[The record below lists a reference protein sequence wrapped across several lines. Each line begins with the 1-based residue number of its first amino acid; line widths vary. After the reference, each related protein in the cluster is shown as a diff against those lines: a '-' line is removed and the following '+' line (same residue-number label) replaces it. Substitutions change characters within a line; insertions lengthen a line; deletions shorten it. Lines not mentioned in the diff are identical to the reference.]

1 MFVKYPKIVISS
13 FVLLSVLGLY
23 MAYNRVSFSFDF
35 EQFFPTGDPDL
46 EFYYEFKQRFE
57 PDDNFLLVALKRE
70 EGVFEQDFLKKVE
83 AFSEEV
89 KTLDTKVTQGD
100 LAVIRRDS
108 FIFNKVYIDY
118 APDWKDSVEHIQ
130 PVLSVQ
136 SIISFQYPVKNP
148 FTGFTTIP
156 AVHID
161 KPEKYEKDKKRIL
174 SDERFVNTLISED
187 AKTMVVALKTIDNIP
202 QGIAERFIK
211 ELNIIL
217 DKYEFEE
224 HHLLGRANFQTEL
237 VRLQMWEFTMS
248 FTVSSLLV
256 LLVMFLIFRT
266 FWGVNIALSSI
277 GVGLAMFV
285 GYLGLVGAT
294 LDTMA
299 LLYPIIMIIV
309 ATSDVVH
316 VMSKYIDEL
325 RKGQDKQTAI
335 QITIQEIGVSIFLTS
350 TTTAIGFLSLV
361 TSKLGPIRALGIH
374 AAVGVM
380 IAYVSVIIFTT
391 TILALFSEKQIMKEG
406 RKESSWGRWMGKMHE
421 FTRNQS
427 FKISAG
433 FLGLF
438 LLCGIGVSM
447 VNTNTQIEQILPRGA
462 EVTAD
467 FHFFEEEFSG
477 FRPFEIAISLKDS
490 NTTDDF
496 KVVQQIDKLENF
508 IIGYDAIKTSNS
520 ITAVYKTINR
530 AYKGNKLEA
539 YVLPNSE
546 KQFKK
551 YQRLAK
557 NLGGGNSLG
566 VLVSRDKKYA
576 RVSARVLDVGADSVR
591 NIIQSVDKWAKTN
604 IDTNMMEI
612 RQTGTGVIVDKNSEY
627 VKDSL
632 LQGLVSAILL
642 ISLLMA
648 LLFRSFKMLFIALIP
663 NVLPLL
669 IAAAILGFTGIPL
682 EAGVSIVFA
691 IIFGIAVDDTIHLLS
706 KYRLMRK
713 KDIDKEEAIKL
724 TLIET
729 GKAISLTTVILF
741 FGFILLIFSSNP
753 PAVTIGLLISS
764 TLVTALV
771 CDLLIIPVMLRWW
784 GK

>member
-1 MFVKYPKIVISS
+1 MFVKYPKAIIGS

-23 MAYNRVSFSFDF
+23 LAYNRVNFSFDF

-46 EFYYEFKQRFE
+46 EFFYEFKQRFE
-57 PDDNFLLVALKRE
+57 PDDNFLLVAIKRK
-70 EGVFEQDFLKKVE
+70 EGVFEQKFLEQVKT
-83 AFSEEV
+83 FSKEV
-89 KTLDTKVTQGD
+89 KTLATKVTKGD
-100 LAVIRRDS
+100 LEVIRRDS
-108 FIFNKVYIDY
+108 FIFSKIYIDY

-130 PVLSVQ
+130 PVLSAQ

-161 KPEKYEKDKKRIL
+161 NPKKYEKDKQRIL
-174 SDERFVNTLISED
+174 SDERFVNSLISKD

-202 QGIAERFIK
+202 QGVAERFIK
-211 ELNIIL
+211 ELHIML
-217 DKYEFEE
+217 KKYDFEE
-224 HHLLGRANFQTEL
+224 YHLLGRANFQTEL

-285 GYLGLVGAT
+285 GYLGVVGAT

-325 RKGQDKQTAI
+325 KKGKDKQEAI
-335 QITIQEIGVSIFLTS
+335 QTTIQEIGVSIFLTS

-380 IAYVSVIIFTT
+380 IAYVSVILFTT
-391 TILALFSEKQIMKEG
+391 TILSLFSKEQIMKEG
-406 RKESSWGRWMGKMHE
+406 RKASSWGLWMTKVHG
-421 FTRNQS
+421 FTKTHS
-427 FKISAG
+427 IKIGVG
-433 FLGLF
+433 FVALF
-438 LLCGIGVSM
+438 LVCGLGITM
-447 VNTNTQIEQILPRGA
+447 VNTNTQIAQILPKGA
-462 EVTAD
+462 QVTAD
-467 FHFFEEEFSG
+467 FKFFEKEFSG
-477 FRPFEIAISLKDS
+477 FRPFEIAISLKDT
-490 NTTDDF
+490 NRTDDY
-496 KVVQQIDKLENF
+496 KVVKKIGELEEF
-508 IIGYDAIKTSNS
+508 IVSHKAIKSSNS

-530 AYKGNKLEA
+530 AFKGNRKDA
-539 YVLPNSE
+539 YVLPDSE
-546 KQFKK
+546 KQFDK
-551 YQRLAK
+551 YQKLAEK
-557 NLGGGNSLG
+557 LDRGNNLG

-591 NIIQSVDKWAKTN
+591 NIIEAVDKWAKVN
-604 IDTNMMEI
+604 IDSNMMSI
-612 RQTGTGVIVDKNSEY
+612 RQTGTGIIVDKNSEY

-663 NVLPLL
+663 NVLPLM

-713 KDIDKEEAIKL
+713 KGIDTEEAIEL
-724 TLIET
+724 TLVET

-771 CDLLIIPVMLRWW
+771 CDLLIIPIMLRWW
-784 GK
+784 AK